1 MSDTN
6 AFSQMNRTIR
16 FQNYYTYGRMLVKLA
31 EAVGRL
37 VLAGRELTRLAGF
50 TARVTQLRDILKDI
64 NDGNYKRTMIRSGP
78 DANTDR
84 GVLIFQDNVIRFDK
98 VPLMTPNGD
107 VLVKELN
114 FQVSMENFL

>member
-1 MSDTN
+1 
-6 AFSQMNRTIR
+6 
-16 FQNYYTYGRMLVKLA
+16 MLVKLA

-64 NDGNYKRTMIRSGP
+64 NDGNYKRTMIRSGQ

-114 FQVSMENFL
+114 FQVCMENFL